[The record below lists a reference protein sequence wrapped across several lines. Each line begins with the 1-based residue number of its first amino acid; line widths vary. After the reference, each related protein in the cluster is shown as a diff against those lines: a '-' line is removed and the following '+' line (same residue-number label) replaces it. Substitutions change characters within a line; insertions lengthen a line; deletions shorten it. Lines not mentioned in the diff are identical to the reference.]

1 MKAAVIGEKGL
12 EIRDVPAPQP
22 KAGEILVKVRA
33 CGINRADLH
42 MAAGHRHG
50 PLGGLGAI
58 GGMEFSGEVIEAGP
72 GVSAYRPGDRVMCS
86 GSASF
91 AEQAVAD
98 AGRTYPIPDGMSF
111 EQAAALPIALQTM
124 HDAIITNGAFKPG
137 YAVLIQGA
145 SSGVGLMGMQIAK
158 VKGARLVIGSST
170 NPERRARLKE
180 FGADLA
186 IDSRDPGWVAEVLKA
201 TGDGVDIIVDMV
213 SGYVANQNLEATRVL
228 GRIVSIGR
236 LGGMR
241 GPFEFDLHARKRI
254 WYIGASFRTRSI
266 EEIRTICRLTR
277 EDLWDDLTAGRLKM
291 PLDRSFPLDE
301 AAAAL
306 AHAQANKHFGKITL
320 TV

>member
-1 MKAAVIGEKGL
+1 MKAAVIADKGL
-12 EIRDVPAPQP
+12 EIRDVPAPRP
-22 KAGEILVKVRA
+22 KAGEVLVRVRA

-50 PLGGLGAI
+50 PLGGVGAVA
-58 GGMEFSGEVIEAGP
+58 GMEFAGEVMEVGK
-72 GVSAYRPGDRVMCS
+72 GVGAFKPGDRVMCS
-86 GSASF
+86 GSAAF

-98 AGRTYPIPDGMSF
+98 GGRTYPVPDGLSF

-158 VKGARLVIGSST
+158 AKGARLVIGTST

-180 FGADLA
+180 YGADLA
-186 IDSRDPGWVAEVLKA
+186 LDSRDPGWVGEVLKA
-201 TGDGVDIIVDMV
+201 TGDGVDIVVDMV

-228 GRIVSIGR
+228 GRIVAIGR
-236 LGGMR
+236 LGGMK
-241 GPFEFDLHARKRI
+241 GEFDFDLHSRKRI
-254 WYIGASFRTRSI
+254 WFIGASFRTRSI
-266 EEIRTICRLTR
+266 EEIREICRRAR
-277 EDLWDDLTAGRLKM
+277 EDLWDDLLAGRLRM
-291 PLDRSFPLDE
+291 PLDRTFPLE
-301 AAAAL
+301 EVSAAL
-306 AHAQANKHFGKITL
+306 AHAKANAHFGKIVL

>member
-1 MKAAVIGEKGL
+1 MKAAVIGDKGL
-12 EIRDVPAPQP
+12 EIRDVPSPKP
-22 KAGEILVKVRA
+22 KAGEVLVRVRA
-33 CGINRADLH
+33 CGVNRADLH
-42 MAAGHRHG
+42 MASGHRHG
-50 PLGGLGAI
+50 PLGGTGAVA
-58 GGMEFSGEVIEAGP
+58 GMEFAGEVIETGAG
-72 GVSAYRPGDRVMCS
+72 VADFKAGDRVMCS
-86 GSASF
+86 GSSGF

-111 EQAAALPIALQTM
+111 EQAASLPIALQTM

-145 SSGVGLMGMQIAK
+145 SSGVGIMGMQIAK
-158 VKGARLVIGSST
+158 AKGARLVIGTST
-170 NPERRARLKE
+170 NPERRAKLKDY
-180 FGADLA
+180 GADLA
-186 IDSRDPGWVAEVLKA
+186 LDSRDPAWVAETVKA

-236 LGGMR
+236 LGGMS
-241 GPFEFDLHARKRI
+241 GHFEFDLHARKRI

-291 PLDRSFPLDE
+291 PLDRTFPLDDVSG
-301 AAAAL
+301 AL
-306 AHAQANKHFGKITL
+306 AHAHANKHFGKIVV